1 MTLSPFHL
9 ALKHSLPVMLGYIP
23 LGMAFGVLFQSLGYA
38 RWLAPLSGVMIY
50 AGSAQFLAV
59 GLLASGAG
67 LVEAF
72 LATLAINAR
81 HIFYGLTLINRY
93 SLSGWRRWYLIFGLT
108 DETYAVVTHNEV
120 PTEQRQSYYFSVTL
134 MNHLAWITGCALGT
148 GLQSIF
154 SFNSEGFEFSMLAL
168 FLVLL
173 IDRLRQLQHV
183 PYALLAAVIV
193 FVSWLV
199 LPEQFL
205 LLSLL
210 GILMISLLGYRKEV
224 SI

>member
-1 MTLSPFHL
+1 MFAPSS
-9 ALKHSLPVMLGYIP
+9 LKHSLPVMLGYIP

-38 RWLAPLSGVMIY
+38 WWLAPLSGVMIY

-72 LATLAINAR
+72 FATLAINAR
-81 HIFYGLTLINRY
+81 HVFYGLTLINRY

-134 MNHLAWITGCALGT
+134 LNHSAWITGCALGA

-173 IDRLRQLQHV
+173 IDRVRQLQHV
-183 PYALLAAVIV
+183 PYALLAATVV

-205 LLSLL
+205 LLSLM
-210 GILMISLLGYRKEV
+210 GILMISLLGYRKEAA
-224 SI
+224 I

>member
-1 MTLSPFHL
+1 MALNPLRL
-9 ALKHSLPVMLGYIP
+9 ALTHSLPVMLGYIP

-38 RWLAPLSGVMIY
+38 WWLAPLSGVMIY

-81 HIFYGLTLINRY
+81 HVFYGLTLINRY

-134 MNHLAWITGCALGT
+134 LNHSAWISGCALGA

-183 PYALLAAVIV
+183 PYALLAAAVV

-205 LLSLL
+205 LLSLM
-210 GILMISLLGYRKEV
+210 GILMISLLGYRKEAA
-224 SI
+224 I

>member
-1 MTLSPFHL
+1 
-9 ALKHSLPVMLGYIP
+9 MLGYIP

-38 RWLAPLSGVMIY
+38 WWLAPLSGVMIY

-81 HIFYGLTLINRY
+81 HVFYGLTLTNRY

-108 DETYAVVTHNEV
+108 DETYAVVTHHEV
-120 PTEQRQSYYFSVTL
+120 PTDQRQSYYFSVTL
-134 MNHLAWITGCALGT
+134 LNHSAWISGCALGA

-173 IDRLRQLQHV
+173 IDRVRQLQHV
-183 PYALLAAVIV
+183 PYALLAATVV

-205 LLSLL
+205 LLSLM
-210 GILMISLLGYRKEV
+210 GILMISLLGYRKEAA
-224 SI
+224 I

>member
-1 MTLSPFHL
+1 MTSSPFHL

-38 RWLAPLSGVMIY
+38 WWLAPLSGVMIY

-59 GLLASGAG
+59 GILASGSG

-81 HIFYGLTLINRY
+81 HVFYGLTLINRY

-120 PTEQRQSYYFSVTL
+120 PIEQRQSYYFSVTL
-134 MNHLAWITGCALGT
+134 LNHSAWITGCALGA

-173 IDRLRQLQHV
+173 IDRVRQLQHV
-183 PYALLAAVIV
+183 PYALLAAAVV

-205 LLSLL
+205 LLSLM
-210 GILMISLLGYRKEV
+210 GILMISLLGYRKEAA
-224 SI
+224 I

>member
-1 MTLSPFHL
+1 MTSSPFHL

-38 RWLAPLSGVMIY
+38 WWLAPLSGVMIY

-59 GLLASGAG
+59 GILASGSG

-81 HIFYGLTLINRY
+81 HVFYGLTLINRY

-120 PTEQRQSYYFSVTL
+120 PIEQRQSYYFSVTL
-134 MNHLAWITGCALGT
+134 LNHSAWITGCALGA

-173 IDRLRQLQHV
+173 IDRVRQLQHV
-183 PYALLAAVIV
+183 PYALLAATVV

-199 LPEQFL
+199 LPDQFL
-205 LLSLL
+205 LLSLM
-210 GILMISLLGYRKEV
+210 GILMISMLGYRKEAA
-224 SI
+224 I

>member
-1 MTLSPFHL
+1 
-9 ALKHSLPVMLGYIP
+9 MLGYIP

-38 RWLAPLSGVMIY
+38 WWLAPLSGVMIY

-67 LVEAF
+67 LIEAF

-81 HIFYGLTLINRY
+81 HVFYGLTLINRY
-93 SLSGWRRWYLIFGLT
+93 SFSGWRRWYLIFGLT
-108 DETYAVVTHNEV
+108 DETYAVVTHNEGSA
-120 PTEQRQSYYFSVTL
+120 EQRQSYYFSVTL
-134 MNHLAWITGCALGT
+134 LNHLAWIAGCALGA

-173 IDRLRQLQHV
+173 IDRLRQLQHA
-183 PYALLAAVIV
+183 PYALLAAAVV
-193 FVSWLV
+193 FVSWFV

-205 LLSLL
+205 LLSLM
-210 GILMISLLGYRKEV
+210 GILMISLLGYRKEAA
-224 SI
+224 I

>member
-1 MTLSPFHL
+1 MVLSPFRL
-9 ALKHSLPVMLGYIP
+9 SLKHSLPVMLGYIP

-38 RWLAPLSGVMIY
+38 WWLAPLSGVMIY

-67 LVEAF
+67 LLEAF

-81 HIFYGLTLINRY
+81 HVFYGLTLINRY
-93 SLSGWRRWYLIFGLT
+93 SLSGWRRWYLVFGLT

-120 PTEQRQSYYFSVTL
+120 SAAERQSYYFSVTL
-134 MNHLAWITGCALGT
+134 LNHLAWITGCALGA

-173 IDRLRQLQHV
+173 IDRLHQLQHV
-183 PYALLAAVIV
+183 PYAFLAAVIV

-205 LLSLL
+205 LLSLF

>member
-1 MTLSPFHL
+1 MTSSPFHL

-38 RWLAPLSGVMIY
+38 WWLAPLSGVMIY

-59 GLLASGAG
+59 GILASGSG

-81 HIFYGLTLINRY
+81 HVFYGLTLINRY

-120 PTEQRQSYYFSVTL
+120 PIEQRQSYYFSVTL
-134 MNHLAWITGCALGT
+134 LNHSAWITGCALGA

-173 IDRLRQLQHV
+173 IDRVRQLHHV
-183 PYALLAAVIV
+183 PYALLAAAVV

-205 LLSLL
+205 LLSLM
-210 GILMISLLGYRKEV
+210 GILMISLLGYRKEAV
-224 SI
+224 I

>member
-1 MTLSPFHL
+1 
-9 ALKHSLPVMLGYIP
+9 MLGYIP

-38 RWLAPLSGVMIY
+38 WWLAPISGVMIY

-81 HIFYGLTLINRY
+81 HVFYGLTLINRY
-93 SLSGWRRWYLIFGLT
+93 SISGWRRWYLIFGLT

-134 MNHLAWITGCALGT
+134 LNHLAWITGCALGA

-193 FVSWLV
+193 LC
-199 LPEQFL
+199 L
-205 LLSLL
+205 LA
-210 GILMISLLGYRKEV
+210 GIT
-224 SI
+224 

>member
-1 MTLSPFHL
+1 MALNPLRL
-9 ALKHSLPVMLGYIP
+9 ALTHSLPVMLGYIP

-38 RWLAPLSGVMIY
+38 WWLAPLSGVMIY

-120 PTEQRQSYYFSVTL
+120 ATEQRQSYYFSVTL
-134 MNHLAWITGCALGT
+134 LNHLAWITGCALGA

-183 PYALLAAVIV
+183 PYALLAAAVV
-193 FVSWLV
+193 FVSWWV

-205 LLSLL
+205 LLSLM
-210 GILMISLLGYRKEV
+210 GILMISLLGYRKGAA
-224 SI
+224 I

>member
-1 MTLSPFHL
+1 MTSSPFRL

-38 RWLAPLSGVMIY
+38 WWLASLSGVMIY

-59 GLLASGAG
+59 GILASGSG

-81 HIFYGLTLINRY
+81 HVFYGLTLINRY

-120 PTEQRQSYYFSVTL
+120 PIEQRQSYYFSVTL
-134 MNHLAWITGCALGT
+134 LNHSAWITGCALGA

-173 IDRLRQLQHV
+173 IDRVRQLQHV
-183 PYALLAAVIV
+183 PYAFLAAVIV

-205 LLSLL
+205 LLSLM
-210 GILMISLLGYRKEV
+210 GILMISLLGYRKEAA
-224 SI
+224 I

>member
-38 RWLAPLSGVMIY
+38 WWLAPLSGVMIY

-81 HIFYGLTLINRY
+81 HVFYGLTLINRY
-93 SLSGWRRWYLIFGLT
+93 SLSDAFLGVF
-108 DETYAVVTHNEV
+108 YA
-120 PTEQRQSYYFSVTL
+120 TE
-134 MNHLAWITGCALGT
+134 
-148 GLQSIF
+148 
-154 SFNSEGFEFSMLAL
+154 L
-168 FLVLL
+168 F
-173 IDRLRQLQHV
+173 
-183 PYALLAAVIV
+183 
-193 FVSWLV
+193 
-199 LPEQFL
+199 
-205 LLSLL
+205 
-210 GILMISLLGYRKEV
+210 
-224 SI
+224 

>member
-1 MTLSPFHL
+1 
-9 ALKHSLPVMLGYIP
+9 
-23 LGMAFGVLFQSLGYA
+23 VLFQSLGYVW
-38 RWLAPLSGVMIY
+38 WLAPLSGVMIY

-120 PTEQRQSYYFSVTL
+120 ATEQRQSYYFSVTL
-134 MNHLAWITGCALGT
+134 LNHSAWIMGCALGA

-173 IDRLRQLQHV
+173 IDRVRQLQHV

>member
-1 MTLSPFHL
+1 
-9 ALKHSLPVMLGYIP
+9 
-23 LGMAFGVLFQSLGYA
+23 
-38 RWLAPLSGVMIY
+38 
-50 AGSAQFLAV
+50 
-59 GLLASGAG
+59 
-67 LVEAF
+67 
-72 LATLAINAR
+72 
-81 HIFYGLTLINRY
+81 
-93 SLSGWRRWYLIFGLT
+93 
-108 DETYAVVTHNEV
+108 
-120 PTEQRQSYYFSVTL
+120 
-134 MNHLAWITGCALGT
+134 
-148 GLQSIF
+148 
-154 SFNSEGFEFSMLAL
+154 LAL

>member
-1 MTLSPFHL
+1 
-9 ALKHSLPVMLGYIP
+9 MLGYIP

-38 RWLAPLSGVMIY
+38 WWLAPLSGVMIY

-67 LVEAF
+67 LLEAF

-81 HIFYGLTLINRY
+81 HVFYGLTLINRY

-120 PTEQRQSYYFSVTL
+120 PIKQRKSYYFSVTL
-134 MNHLAWITGCALGT
+134 LNHSAWITGCALGA

-173 IDRLRQLQHV
+173 IDRVRQLQHV
-183 PYALLAAVIV
+183 PYALLAATVV

-199 LPEQFL
+199 LPDQFL
-205 LLSLL
+205 LLSLM
-210 GILMISLLGYRKEV
+210 GILMISMLGYRKEAA
-224 SI
+224 I

>member
-38 RWLAPLSGVMIY
+38 WWLAPLSGVMIY

-81 HIFYGLTLINRY
+81 HVFYGLTFINRY

-120 PTEQRQSYYFSVTL
+120 LTEQRQSYYFSVTL
-134 MNHLAWITGCALGT
+134 LNHLAWITGCALGA

-154 SFNSEGFEFSMLAL
+154 SFNSQGFEFSMLAL

-173 IDRLRQLQHV
+173 IDRLRQLQHI
-183 PYALLAAVIV
+183 PYTLLVAAVV

-199 LPEQFL
+199 PPEQFL
-205 LLSLL
+205 LLSLM
-210 GILMISLLGYRKEV
+210 GILMISLLGYRKES

>member
-1 MTLSPFHL
+1 MALNPLRLSL
-9 ALKHSLPVMLGYIP
+9 THSLPVMLGYIP

-38 RWLAPLSGVMIY
+38 WWLAPLSGVMIY

-81 HIFYGLTLINRY
+81 HVFYGLTLTNRY

-108 DETYAVVTHNEV
+108 DETYAVVTHHEV

-134 MNHLAWITGCALGT
+134 LNHSAWISGCALGA

-183 PYALLAAVIV
+183 PYALLAAAVV

-205 LLSLL
+205 LLSLM
-210 GILMISLLGYRKEV
+210 GILMISLLGYRKEAA
-224 SI
+224 I

>member
-1 MTLSPFHL
+1 MTFTPFRV
-9 ALKHSLPVMLGYIP
+9 ALNHSLPVMLGYIP

-38 RWLAPLSGVMIY
+38 WWLAPVSGIMIY
-50 AGSAQFLAV
+50 AGSAQFLAL

-72 LATLAINAR
+72 LATLVINVR
-81 HIFYGLTLINRY
+81 HVFYGLTLINRY
-93 SLSGWRRWYLIFGLT
+93 SVSGWRRWYMIFGLT
-108 DETYAVVTHNEV
+108 DETYAVVTHNAV
-120 PTEQRQSYYFSVTL
+120 PTEQRQSYYFSVTIL
-134 MNHLAWITGCALGT
+134 NHLAWITGCALGA
-148 GLQSIF
+148 GLQSLF

-183 PYALLAAVIV
+183 PYALYAVAV
-193 FVSWLV
+193 VVVSWWV
-199 LPEQFL
+199 LPGQFL

-210 GILMISLLGYRKEV
+210 GILMISMLGYRREV
-224 SI
+224 SA